1 MHDCMTMRDD
11 RRGAALITAL
21 GLLFIFCLMG
31 TAYVDFMY
39 ITLDRTHYDQRLL
52 RVRTLASSGIQA
64 GVGEMQQALAT
75 GRVAILLAA
84 PLDIQ
89 LPVYGPNRQDPKGFA
104 AQTNRLGAVKV
115 TITEEHGPLADL
127 AAKGATNPVRCFR
140 ILSESRISD
149 LGPNNP
155 HAEALRAGREMQIT
169 HGRAE
174 AVIVFGER
182 NISRTIYWNEKP

>member
-1 MHDCMTMRDD
+1 M
-11 RRGAALITAL
+11 TAL

-31 TAYVDFMY
+31 AAYVDYMS
-39 ITLDRTHYDQRLL
+39 ITIDRTHYEQRLL
-52 RVRTLASSGIQA
+52 RVQTLASSGVQA
-64 GVGEMQQALAT
+64 GVGEMQQALAS
-75 GRVAILLAA
+75 GRVAELLAA
-84 PLDIQ
+84 PREIQ

-104 AQTNRLGAVKV
+104 PQTNRLGAVKV

-127 AAKGATNPVRCFR
+127 AAKGATAPVRCYR

-149 LGPNNP
+149 LGPNN
-155 HAEALRAGREMQIT
+155 REMQTT

-182 NISRTIYWNEKP
+182 SIPRTIYWNETNR